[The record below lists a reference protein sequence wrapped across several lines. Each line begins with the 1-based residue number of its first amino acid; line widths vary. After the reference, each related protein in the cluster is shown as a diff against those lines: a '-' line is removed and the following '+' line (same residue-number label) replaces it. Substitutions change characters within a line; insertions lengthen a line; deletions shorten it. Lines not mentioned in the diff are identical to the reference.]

1 MLNNEDQSSLVQHA
15 KDLKEQLSAL
25 SRAILSCPPIYVVL
39 SEMESMYGFAAFTE
53 TMIDDQEKA
62 KQIFGWNNPHIQFDE
77 EGLKKGFDL
86 ISQTLREWG
95 KHAQLKLNDTNTGF
109 RLYAFQEKIHNMADN
124 AITFFKHIFKIDF
137 KGGHWRG
144 FYFLGM
150 KSEKTYFFQNF
161 FKKVYKERHL
171 VSPSDDAV
179 KNEKKKLI
187 LFFLSVALIVLIAS
201 FLIKD
206 YRHFRT
212 QALHFTDTLKD
223 EVSQVIRSSD
233 HTIPANAREALD
245 QLKRFPQI
253 VEDNLWVDFDV
264 QNDLEMIRNAYCAKA
279 LFQPVIV
286 QGSSSLQGLALPQ
299 NKDRLIETLE
309 QGLMIMA
316 GSPLSEIQAYQF
328 TQHLPKA
335 SIANTLWKDCAN
347 DFSFPQ
353 SDYKELAYHLRLG
366 LGNLY
371 RYWLND
377 SQQTIQGPD
386 QGNITVRFYQDSL
399 EKLANKQN
407 DIHVILIEIQTLQSQ
422 LANIKRTP
430 MLKKLGPVC
439 QNDYSALLKSANT
452 IEQYQPN
459 GLLTNLRKTIE
470 RHKAVCET
478 LDNRNHSLGEDYK
491 HIWDKDGNVTEELT
505 GVINILEKT
514 KIIYNQFLKARKDD
528 NLLAPDSEKWR
539 NIKLMAENQ
548 INDLLEKIVSPE
560 WEQKKLQKALLHW
573 LEKLYQDVYNKI
585 VENERGQLSDN
596 KPTLKKNIPVLKVS
610 PTPEYHKKAAYKSM
624 QDWSP
629 EHLLIQQQE
638 FIQNM
643 ETIGASLNDD
653 DKRAMANDYKKL
665 IRYWWKQLDSFD
677 PVSPILIA
685 SSWPEFKDQVSQ
697 VKGKFIDTNQ
707 SPVSDFLSQVSQEK
721 LLQLK
726 QLYADYAFD
735 DDTLSKEQEILN
747 FSNIFNNPV
756 FLKLLE
762 KAQKDFYEQVDT
774 MEIGDSQTQM
784 DQLAIFSQLI
794 DNCGIP
800 QNQLH
805 AAVNN
810 LTKIES
816 HCIELFKGKTKDYLK
831 NRFDAFVNKWR
842 YYFDQ
847 YPFIQSIVT
856 DRSERNDQ
864 PYPSETITVSTASLK
879 EMHHFFFD
887 KNIGLISIFPK
898 YGTYFEKILTDAQMK
913 LLKNCEK
920 WQNFLFHEQDKTTK
934 KHQIKLLLDTQTL
947 KQNNKQ
953 LGEPFTK
960 IMIPKLFDEQSFSI
974 NEHNKTMT
982 TQWEHDL
989 VNVITIH
996 AFHESQKRVIITEKG
1011 WISSSIKEQFEPL
1024 TRQSKLI
1031 IKGGDL
1037 FLIAYTK
1044 KFSKKGCQNLFD
1056 GKTRCTV
1063 QMDLPEFDMKSKKNL
1078 NVSFL
1083 VEWDEVIPDNIYWP

>member
-1 MLNNEDQSSLVQHA
+1 
-15 KDLKEQLSAL
+15 
-25 SRAILSCPPIYVVL
+25 
-39 SEMESMYGFAAFTE
+39 
-53 TMIDDQEKA
+53 
-62 KQIFGWNNPHIQFDE
+62 
-77 EGLKKGFDL
+77 
-86 ISQTLREWG
+86 
-95 KHAQLKLNDTNTGF
+95 
-109 RLYAFQEKIHNMADN
+109 
-124 AITFFKHIFKIDF
+124 
-137 KGGHWRG
+137 
-144 FYFLGM
+144 
-150 KSEKTYFFQNF
+150 
-161 FKKVYKERHL
+161 
-171 VSPSDDAV
+171 
-179 KNEKKKLI
+179 
-187 LFFLSVALIVLIAS
+187 
-201 FLIKD
+201 
-206 YRHFRT
+206 
-212 QALHFTDTLKD
+212 
-223 EVSQVIRSSD
+223 
-233 HTIPANAREALD
+233 
-245 QLKRFPQI
+245 
-253 VEDNLWVDFDV
+253 
-264 QNDLEMIRNAYCAKA
+264 
-279 LFQPVIV
+279 
-286 QGSSSLQGLALPQ
+286 
-299 NKDRLIETLE
+299 
-309 QGLMIMA
+309 
-316 GSPLSEIQAYQF
+316 
-328 TQHLPKA
+328 
-335 SIANTLWKDCAN
+335 
-347 DFSFPQ
+347 
-353 SDYKELAYHLRLG
+353 
-366 LGNLY
+366 
-371 RYWLND
+371 
-377 SQQTIQGPD
+377 
-386 QGNITVRFYQDSL
+386 
-399 EKLANKQN
+399 
-407 DIHVILIEIQTLQSQ
+407 
-422 LANIKRTP
+422 
-430 MLKKLGPVC
+430 
-439 QNDYSALLKSANT
+439 
-452 IEQYQPN
+452 
-459 GLLTNLRKTIE
+459 
-470 RHKAVCET
+470 
-478 LDNRNHSLGEDYK
+478 
-491 HIWDKDGNVTEELT
+491 
-505 GVINILEKT
+505 
-514 KIIYNQFLKARKDD
+514 
-528 NLLAPDSEKWR
+528 
-539 NIKLMAENQ
+539 
-548 INDLLEKIVSPE
+548 
-560 WEQKKLQKALLHW
+560 
-573 LEKLYQDVYNKI
+573 
-585 VENERGQLSDN
+585 
-596 KPTLKKNIPVLKVS
+596 
-610 PTPEYHKKAAYKSM
+610 
-624 QDWSP
+624 
-629 EHLLIQQQE
+629 
-638 FIQNM
+638 
-643 ETIGASLNDD
+643 
-653 DKRAMANDYKKL
+653 
-665 IRYWWKQLDSFD
+665 
-677 PVSPILIA
+677 
-685 SSWPEFKDQVSQ
+685 
-697 VKGKFIDTNQ
+697 
-707 SPVSDFLSQVSQEK
+707 
-721 LLQLK
+721 
-726 QLYADYAFD
+726 
-735 DDTLSKEQEILN
+735 LSKEQEILN